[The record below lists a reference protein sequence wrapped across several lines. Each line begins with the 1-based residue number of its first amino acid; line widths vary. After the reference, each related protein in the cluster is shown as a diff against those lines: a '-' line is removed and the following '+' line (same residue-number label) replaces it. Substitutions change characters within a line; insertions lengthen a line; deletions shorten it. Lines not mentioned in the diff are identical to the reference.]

1 MIAKGKQREREM
13 EKKIVK
19 KKKGETERRSVRLG
33 QKLKRAGK
41 EEEKDK

>member
-1 MIAKGKQREREM
+1 MRRNGKEDSKKTKGK
-13 EKKIVK
+13 
-19 KKKGETERRSVRLG
+19 TERRSVSLG